1 VVLADILQATAA
13 ACHPEVAAAALKVLE
28 ALAEIQH
35 LHLHQKM
42 AQQVRHLLAALER
55 AVHPPIVAVVAV
67 VLDIMVAV
75 VADMLVI

>member
-1 VVLADILQATAA
+1 
-13 ACHPEVAAAALKVLE
+13 
-28 ALAEIQH
+28 
-35 LHLHQKM
+35 M